1 MTDWHVDEGTIAG
14 YASGRVPLSVVASVE
29 AHLMACPQCRALL
42 APVDELDRLKQLWGE
57 IAERVDAP
65 RPGVMERLLRLVR
78 VPEDTARL
86 LAVTPTLR
94 AAWLLAMAA
103 VLTFAAVAAIVS
115 GENGRGTLL
124 FLTLAPVLPVAGV
137 AAAFHRSLDPTY
149 EIGLAA
155 PSSQFRLLL
164 LRSAAVTAVTCLA
177 ALIAGLMLPQ
187 RTLTTAAWLLPA
199 LALTSLTLVLARRV
213 DVVYAAASLAG
224 AWAVAMVSTYT
235 RTGEFAV
242 FGASGQ
248 VAALTVTA
256 ASLIILVVDRDRY
269 TARLGGA

>member
-1 MTDWHVDEGTIAG
+1 MTDWHVDEGTIAR
-14 YASGRVPLSVVASVE
+14 YAGGGMPLSVVASVE
-29 AHLMACPQCRALL
+29 AHLLACSRCRELL
-42 APVDELDRLKQLWGE
+42 LPVVKLDRLEQVWGE
-57 IAERVDAP
+57 VVERVDAP
-65 RPGVMERLLRLVR
+65 RPGVIERLLRLVR

-199 LALTSLTLVLARRV
+199 LALTSLTLVVARRV
-213 DVVYAAASLAG
+213 DVVYAAASLGG

-256 ASLIILVVDRDRY
+256 ASLIVLVVDRDRY

>member
-1 MTDWHVDEGTIAG
+1 MTDWHVDEGIIAR
-14 YASGRVPLSVVASVE
+14 YAGGRVPLSVVASVE
-29 AHLMACPQCRALL
+29 AHLQACSQCRALL
-42 APVDELDRLKQLWGE
+42 APVVERDRLEQLWGE
-57 IAERVDAP
+57 VAERVDTP
-65 RPGVMERLLRLVR
+65 RPGVIERLLRLAR

-103 VLTFAAVAAIVS
+103 ALTFAAVAALVS

-164 LRSAAVTAVTCLA
+164 LRSVAVTAVTCLA
-177 ALIAGLMLPQ
+177 ALMAGLMLPQ
-187 RTLTTAAWLLPA
+187 RTLTAAAWLLPA
-199 LALTSLTLVLARRV
+199 FALTSLTLVLARRI
-213 DVVYAAASLAG
+213 DVVCVAAGVGGL
-224 AWAVAMVSTYT
+224 WAVAVASAHI
-235 RTGEFAV
+235 RTGEFVV
-242 FGASGQ
+242 FGVNGQ
-248 VAALTVTA
+248 LAALAVTA
-256 ASLIILVVDRDRY
+256 ASLIVLIVDRDRY
-269 TARLGGA
+269 AARLGGA